1 MKEGLLWYDNDP
13 KRSLSVKVDQAVTRY
28 RARFGHK
35 PTVCYL
41 NEADLNGHEDE
52 VRGIRLETR
61 PNVLRHHLL
70 VGEETKPKSIR
81 AR

>member
-1 MKEGLLWYDNDP
+1 MKEGLLWYDNDS

-28 RARFGHK
+28 RARFGRQ

-41 NEADLNGHEDE
+41 NEVDLNGHVDE
-52 VRGIRLETR
+52 VTGIRLQPK

-70 VGEETKPKSIR
+70 LGEENNVPAAK
-81 AR
+81 AA